1 MLSAERSAGH
11 SSTKVDRYAYERK
24 LWASGFTHIAGA
36 DEVGR
41 GACAGPLV
49 AAAVILPPNA
59 VQLLPDVNDS
69 KQLTPR
75 NRERLDERIRS
86 CAVAVAVVEI
96 SSEECD
102 ALGMQLAD
110 LSGLRKAVSSL
121 DVTPDYAL
129 IDGFMVEGLEC
140 PAQSIVKGD
149 SLSASIAAASIVAKV
164 WRDSL
169 MSELAL
175 KYPDYGFEKH
185 KGYPTAMHQ
194 AALRAHGPSTIH
206 RLSYANV
213 ARTLK

>member
-1 MLSAERSAGH
+1 
-11 SSTKVDRYAYERK
+11 
-24 LWASGFTHIAGA
+24 
-36 DEVGR
+36 
-41 GACAGPLV
+41 
-49 AAAVILPPNA
+49 
-59 VQLLPDVNDS
+59 
-69 KQLTPR
+69 
-75 NRERLDERIRS
+75 
-86 CAVAVAVVEI
+86 VAVAVVEI